1 MVLSVRPARPDDR
14 AAVMA
19 ISAQVWDG
27 HDYLPE
33 VWESW
38 LRDPA
43 GPMLVTLL
51 DGVVAAVCKITL
63 QSPSEAWFSGI
74 RVDPACRGR
83 GVASATTRAQ
93 LEWLAA
99 RGIPLARFTT
109 ASDNVAIH
117 RLAEHMG
124 FRRVAVV
131 QHTGRPLQEG
141 APVPGLRTLSPD
153 EESRA
158 WDMFSKASF
167 LRATGGLYG
176 VGWTWMRFDR
186 TRLQRHLARG
196 EVFGRGADPTALAI
210 AVYRSPQTPRYVTLL
225 AGERRESLALLQALL
240 VVRHLPAHDPAQ
252 PPVLRLPVPDGDAD
266 QGWVAAQAGLQPQ
279 ADHQMWLFER
289 LAGEGVP

>member
-1 MVLSVRPARPDDR
+1 MVLSVRPARADDR

-43 GPMLVTLL
+43 GPMLVTLA
-51 DGVVAAVCKITL
+51 DGVVVAVCKITL
-63 QSPSEAWFSGI
+63 QSPSEAWFAGI
-74 RVDPACRGR
+74 RVDPAYRGR
-83 GVASATTRAQ
+83 GIALATTQAQ
-93 LEWLAA
+93 LAWLAA
-99 RGIPLARFTT
+99 RDIPLARFTT

-117 RLAEHMG
+117 RLAGRLG

-141 APVPGLRTLSPD
+141 EPLPDLRTLSPD

-158 WDMFSKASF
+158 WGLFSAAPF
-167 LRATGGLYG
+167 LRATAGLYG

-186 TRLQRHLARG
+186 THLQGHLARG
-196 EVFGRGADPTALAI
+196 EVFGCGADPAALAI

-225 AGERRESLALLQALL
+225 AGERREALALLRALL
-240 VVRHLPAHDPAQ
+240 VVRNLPVHDPAQ
-252 PPVLRLPVPDGDAD
+252 PPSLRLPVPEGDPD
-266 QGWVAAQAGLQPQ
+266 PSWVAAQAGLQPQ
-279 ADHQMWLFER
+279 AGHQMWLFER
-289 LAGEGVP
+289 LAGEVAR